1 MAEEEFEGQV
11 TGRAFLGRFR
21 LNFVGLGVFGALAG
35 AGAWLSYVSAMPYLL
50 PAFVAMGFVLALSP
64 KIVNQWERGIVL
76 RLGRFSREP
85 GPGLWWIVPLME
97 KIVAYVDMRIITTS
111 FTAEKTLTKDTVP
124 VNVDAVLFW
133 HVRDARMAALD
144 VENYRQAI
152 YWAAQTALRDII
164 GKTELAD
171 LLAGRDKIDASLQAI
186 IDARTETW
194 GVIVQSVEI
203 RDVVIPDIL
212 QDAMSR
218 QAQAERERQARVIL
232 SEAEFEIAHKFAEAS
247 LAYADKPMAY
257 QLRAMNLLYEGMK
270 EKGALVIVP
279 STVVESL
286 GLGTVAGLTAL
297 QGQMLK
303 KPPGTGGGEGQ

>member
-1 MAEEEFEGQV
+1 MAEEEFDGPATGQ
-11 TGRAFLGRFR
+11 AFLGRLR
-21 LNFVGLGVFGALAG
+21 PNFVGLGVLGAVAG
-35 AGAWLSYVSAMPYLL
+35 AGAWLSYISAMPYLL
-50 PAFVAMGFVLALSP
+50 PASVAIGFILGLSP
-64 KIVNQWERGIVL
+64 KVINQWERGIVL
-76 RLGRFSREP
+76 RLGKFNREV
-85 GPGLWWIVPLME
+85 GSGLWWIVPLAE

-164 GKTELAD
+164 GKTELSD

-232 SEAEFEIAHKFAEAS
+232 SEAECEIAHKFAEAS

-303 KPPGTGGGEGQ
+303 KPLGTDSEEGQ